1 MLRPR
6 LILSDEQVATLRTLW
21 PTGLRRDEIA
31 RAANLTVD
39 SLLAAKALL
48 GLPNLRRGA
57 RGPRT
62 PETNPTP
69 DEIAAVCAEIRQG
82 WSIAEHAIRQGYRPL
97 ESVDTEAARKHRIVP
112 IRAIVAAWDR

>member
-6 LILSDEQVATLRTLW
+6 LKLSDEQAATLRTLW

-48 GLPNLRRGA
+48 GLPNLRRGW
-57 RGPRT
+57 RGPRR
-62 PETNPTP
+62 EVNPAP
-69 DEIAAVCAEIRQG
+69 PEIAAACEEIRRG
-82 WSIAEHAIRQGYRPL
+82 WTPEETAIRQGYRPL
-97 ESVDTEAARKHRIVP
+97 EAVETEAARKHRIVP
-112 IRAIVAAWDR
+112 IRAIVAAWGR